1 MSRAFPSRRY
11 YDILLK
17 WLVYSLWLLPDQPCA
32 HVFLTRFSN
41 RETSW
46 LYLVHYRSLRPAWVA
61 CSRRLPSPHCVL
73 GLYLYFSTEEPFPC
87 AWLLSARCMAFS
99 YSSLLHG
106 EAILSYVTGT
116 SQKAVVCPC
125 VANLCPYL
133 LHRGAV
139 FSHGEANFCTRFY
152 PLCSKIILLPSPR
165 RNLFP
170 VCG

>member
-1 MSRAFPSRRY
+1 MRSRFPHQIFQQGNLLVVPRTLSQFTTRVGSMQPSAAVSPLCLGLHLNLLHREAIPLCMAAVCTMY
-11 YDILLK
+11 GVFIL
-17 WLVYSLWLLPDQPCA
+17 
-32 HVFLTRFSN
+32 
-41 RETSW
+41 E
-46 LYLVHYRSLRPAWVA
+46 
-61 CSRRLPSPHCVL
+61 PSPRRSH
-73 GLYLYFSTEEPFPC
+73 
-87 AWLLSARCMAFS
+87 
-99 YSSLLHG
+99 SLVRDWH
-106 EAILSYVTGT
+106 
-116 SQKAVVCPC
+116 QPKAVVCPC